1 MKANGSFL
9 GNRAWHQI
17 LNLATVLAIVLAG
30 AQGTAF
36 AQGKGRSPQKVVA
49 DTGSAKN
56 ARLQRGGQQEA
67 VRVHGDWTI
76 TIRNADHSVASR
88 HEFENALVDPGLLA
102 KLLAHG
108 GTAFNWQVVLG
119 GGVCFHSI
127 IGASTCLIAE
137 TTGLPDSSSLSN
149 NLVVTAP
156 TAGPHANALVLEG
169 SIKASL
175 AGQISQVDTS
185 MAICS
190 PGSLVTAGC
199 QSIASSNTTFTQK
212 GISSLNINVQAG
224 QTIDVKVVISFS

>member
-17 LNLATVLAIVLAG
+17 LNLATGLAIVLAG

-56 ARLQRGGQQEA
+56 ARSHGGGQQEA
-67 VRVHGDWTI
+67 VKVHGDWTI
-76 TIRNADHSVASR
+76 TIRNADRSVASR
-88 HEFENALVDPGLLA
+88 HEFENALIAPGLLA

-108 GTAFNWQVVLG
+108 GTAVDWRVVIL
-119 GGVCFHSI
+119 GGVCPEPATGVPSDCFI
-127 IGASTCLIAE
+127 FE
-137 TTGLPDSSSLSN
+137 TGTVIPAFAAISA

-175 AGQISQVDTS
+175 AGRISLVSTA

-190 PGSLVTAGC
+190 PGSPIVNC
-199 QSIASSNTTFTQK
+199 QSLTGGGGFTEK
-212 GISSLNINVQAG
+212 DLSSLNINVQPG